1 MGTLQREGT
10 APHPAQTAKLWLH
23 HSGSG
28 KRAGHEGWDMVRGRR
43 SRELWGL
50 VELCK

>member
-1 MGTLQREGT
+1 MGNRQGEGT
-10 APHPAQTAKLWLH
+10 APRPARTAKLWLH

-28 KRAGHEGWDMVRGRR
+28 KRAGGEGWDIVGGRR